1 VKIEFDPV
9 KDDINRKKHG
19 VSLNAANGFDWDT
32 ALEREDDR
40 FDYGETRFVAIGLI
54 EGRLHV
60 MVFTEGAEE
69 DSVRVISLRLAEKY
83 EARYYYDQV

>member
-1 VKIEFDPV
+1 MKIEFDPA
-9 KDDINRKKHG
+9 KDAINQKKHG
-19 VSLNAANGFDWDT
+19 ISLEAANRFDWDS

-60 MVFTEGAEE
+60 MVFTEGADE
-69 DSVRVISLRLAEKY
+69 DTVRVISLRLAEKF
-83 EARYYYDQV
+83 EARYYYDQI

>member
-1 VKIEFDPV
+1 MKIEFDPA
-9 KDDINRKKHG
+9 KDEINRKKHG
-19 VSLNAANGFDWDT
+19 ISLEAAIRFDWDT

-60 MVFTEGAEE
+60 MAFTEGADE
-69 DSVRVISLRLAEKY
+69 DSVRVISLRLAEKF
-83 EARYYYDQV
+83 EARYYYDQI

>member
-1 VKIEFDPV
+1 MKIEFDPV

>member
-1 VKIEFDPV
+1 MKIEFDPV

-54 EGRLHV
+54 DGRLHV
-60 MVFTEGAEE
+60 MVFTEGADE
-69 DSVRVISLRLAEKY
+69 DTVRVISLRLAEKF
-83 EARYYYDQV
+83 EARYYYDQI